1 MRSGAGVGGGGRVK
15 LPIRP
20 LSLHTQVFSTFQPPC
35 TPVLPNSPECKEPCP
50 FLLET
55 SPACSQ
61 PSKRP
66 VPGEDCLQGHSDH
79 PPQVLRRN

>member
-1 MRSGAGVGGGGRVK
+1 MRSGAGVGGEATYPPPLTSHARVQHV
-15 LPIRP
+15 PA
-20 LSLHTQVFSTFQPPC
+20 
-35 TPVLPNSPECKEPCP
+35 PVHSRTAQFAFTEWKAPCP